1 MPQRRHSE
9 EKWGG
14 APFMGE
20 LKKSKMKYYIK
31 LDYKEALRWPKKTM
45 RQTEERGKTTKD
57 YKKSQESEDTMER
70 RGEKQTARKR
80 RDF

>member
-1 MPQRRHSE
+1 
-9 EKWGG
+9 
-14 APFMGE
+14 MGWSTFHE
-20 LKKSKMKYYIK
+20 RIEKSKIKYYIK